1 MAHRVKDEEGHE
13 GGGNAFEYGA
23 GVKKHQLRDFLIVGV
38 LNVKEVKGETKES
51 HEEEEE
57 PIVEIR

>member
-1 MAHRVKDEEGHE
+1 MAHRIKDKEGHE

-38 LNVKEVKGETKES
+38 LDVKEVKGETK
-51 HEEEEE
+51 
-57 PIVEIR
+57 